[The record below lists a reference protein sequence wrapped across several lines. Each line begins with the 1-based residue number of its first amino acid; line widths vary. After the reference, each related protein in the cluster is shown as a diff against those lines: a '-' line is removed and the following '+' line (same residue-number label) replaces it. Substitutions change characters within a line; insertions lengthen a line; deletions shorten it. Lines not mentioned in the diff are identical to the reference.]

1 MFQANVYKIM
11 IGAPSDI
18 TEEVDIAIQVI
29 NHWNDINSESRKI
42 ILLPIH
48 WSINAYPSLGMPPQ
62 KVLDKQ
68 LVEKSD
74 MLVCVFGG
82 KIGKPT
88 GDYISGSVEEI
99 EEHRKAGKPVMVFF
113 RKNNDTS
120 SIDIDQLSNLRNF
133 KNNIEGLY
141 TEYNDQGD
149 FEKVLTDKLSLCV
162 NGIFIQGG
170 STGIHWNET
179 EKDENHGL
187 TTQDIQH
194 LKMWVTSNDETAYS
208 IDYMG
213 GHSSIILGRKQVE
226 ISTSRERVQWN
237 AFFERLIKAGMV
249 EISGSTNRQNKP
261 KYRLKE
267 QAYEFID
274 NQ

>member
-1 MFQANVYKIM
+1 M
-11 IGAPSDI
+11 ICTPSDI

-29 NHWNDINSESRKI
+29 NHWNDINAESRKI
-42 ILLPIH
+42 VLLPIH
-48 WSINAYPSLGMPPQ
+48 WSINAYPSLGMQPQ

-68 LVEKSD
+68 LVDKSD

-82 KIGKPT
+82 KIGTPT

-162 NGIFIQGG
+162 NEIFIQGD
-170 STGIHWNET
+170 SADKPQNATGQ
-179 EKDENHGL
+179 DENKGL
-187 TTQDIQH
+187 TTKDIQH
-194 LKMWVTSNDETAYS
+194 LKMWVESNDETAYS
-208 IDYMG
+208 QDLIG
-213 GHSSIILGRKQVE
+213 GRSSIILGYKQIRAE
-226 ISTSRERVQWN
+226 NSREKVYWN
-237 AFFERLIKAGMV
+237 GFFERTVKANLV
-249 EISGSTNRQNKP
+249 ERYGYSDKNKP

-267 QAYEFID
+267 GAYTFID
-274 NQ
+274 TLNTDDGFQK